1 MTPSLEFW
9 FDFASTYSFLSA
21 MRIDALATAA
31 GVALEYK
38 PFILGPIFGAQGW
51 DTSPFNIYEAKGR
64 YMWRDMERVTQAAGL
79 SFRRPTVFP
88 RNSLLAARVA
98 LVCERESWSD
108 AFVLAVYEANFVN
121 DRDISDPAVIGE
133 ILNGLGADS
142 EAVLDLAGTSAT
154 KERLRGRTNDAVNL
168 GIFGAPSFI
177 ARGELFWG
185 NDRLEDALR
194 WATRLH

>member
-51 DTSPFNIYEAKGR
+51 QTSPFNIYEAKGR
-64 YMWRDMERVTQAAGL
+64 YMWRDMERMTQAAGL
-79 SFRRPTVFP
+79 SFRRPSVFP

-108 AFVLAVYEANFVN
+108 AFVRAVYEANFVN
-121 DRDISDPAVIGE
+121 DRDISDRAVVGE
-133 ILNGLGADS
+133 ILTGLGADS

-168 GIFGAPSFI
+168 GIFGAPSFV

>member
-51 DTSPFNIYEAKGR
+51 QTSPFNIYEAKGR

-79 SFRRPTVFP
+79 SFRRPSVFP

-108 AFVLAVYEANFVN
+108 AFVRAVYEANFVN
-121 DRDISDPAVIGE
+121 DRDISDRAVVGE
-133 ILNGLGADS
+133 ILTGLGADS

-168 GIFGAPSFI
+168 GIFGAPSFV